1 LTMLPNGYCLKCRA
15 SRPVHN
21 PQSFESKDGRSA
33 QRGNCPVCQSEMVTF
48 EPVLDEKDWGDL
60 IDYDYVTSI
69 PAYCPNCGTS
79 QDTVV
84 ARAMSRC
91 LVCGETLVRGSKSS
105 KLSKAVVEASP
116 VLSALFWAFL
126 GLVLATIFVLITP
139 AGSRTISLVSGLIM
153 GILYGGLVIRDP
165 GVAFIQ
171 AIIFAVIAGLA
182 GNATLAAWSTV
193 SPDNGTS
200 APVALVGIV
209 VGGVTGVFVATML
222 KPKQR

>member
-1 LTMLPNGYCLKCRA
+1 
-15 SRPVHN
+15 
-21 PQSFESKDGRSA
+21 
-33 QRGNCPVCQSEMVTF
+33 
-48 EPVLDEKDWGDL
+48 
-60 IDYDYVTSI
+60 
-69 PAYCPNCGTS
+69 
-79 QDTVV
+79 
-84 ARAMSRC
+84 
-91 LVCGETLVRGSKSS
+91 
-105 KLSKAVVEASP
+105 
-116 VLSALFWAFL
+116 
-126 GLVLATIFVLITP
+126 
-139 AGSRTISLVSGLIM
+139 M